1 MGPTIRFAEGMTE
14 RLGNVMGMVA
24 VALGSSWARGR
35 AHPDSDV
42 DLGVYYRPDRPLT
55 IGELRRLAQELDDR
69 HLPDL
74 LIETGSGVHGST
86 AAGCR

>member
-1 MGPTIRFAEGMTE
+1 MGPTIRFAEGMAE

-24 VALGSSWARGR
+24 VTLGRSWARGS

-42 DLGVYYRPDRPLT
+42 DLDVYYRPDRPLT
-55 IGELRRLAQELDDR
+55 IAELRRLAQELDDR

-74 LIETGSGVHGST
+74 LTETG
-86 AAGCR
+86 